1 MAYGLKACSCHPLK
15 WVRYSVLFYLLLY
28 AYNTD
33 LIQIWPTVNFVFVH
47 KKSGVANTEERAES
61 GKGAAGHA

>member
-1 MAYGLKACSCHPLK
+1 MS
-15 WVRYSVLFYLLLY
+15 SLFGAILLTFIY

-61 GKGAAGHA
+61 GKEAAGHA